1 MRGTGPM
8 VQMTRRDEAMLEW
21 LGVVRMADMDAVRW
35 ALAALA
41 MGEAEKPV
49 SLRKAQ
55 QWVARLEDVG
65 LLGRARPAFRDH
77 SIVWATHQAVG
88 VSPPNL
94 YRQTVRHDVAVA
106 AVSARYL
113 ARGYTWYRDR
123 RPAGVADHQVDGVA
137 VKGDLVE
144 LIEVEL
150 TPKTL
155 GRYKLICTNHAARLT
170 TGGVARIVYLC
181 TTDAAKVVAREADK
195 FIFRDQR
202 HRLLCLPMFDVR
214 GKWIRGDA
222 QLWADVPAAIPGG
235 GRTPELWDR
244 AAV

>member
-8 VQMTRRDEAMLEW
+8 VQMTRRDEAMLDW

-41 MGEAEKPV
+41 TGETEKPV

-106 AVSARYL
+106 A
-113 ARGYTWYRDR
+113 G
-123 RPAGVADHQVDGVA
+123 
-137 VKGDLVE
+137 
-144 LIEVEL
+144 
-150 TPKTL
+150 
-155 GRYKLICTNHAARLT
+155 
-170 TGGVARIVYLC
+170 
-181 TTDAAKVVAREADK
+181 
-195 FIFRDQR
+195 
-202 HRLLCLPMFDVR
+202 
-214 GKWIRGDA
+214 
-222 QLWADVPAAIPGG
+222 
-235 GRTPELWDR
+235 
-244 AAV
+244 